1 MKNIFYIFAVTAT
14 IFITASCN
22 KMLEVIPKSDV
33 TDTSYYT
40 TDDELF
46 TGVIGCYNGLIKTV
60 SNEWIFTELR
70 SDNSWQ
76 RETGSSTRSNL
87 DLNDIDMF
95 RPSAYLD
102 EIYSYWYAT
111 YQNIASCNTVL
122 KHLDVAKTDENRNL
136 YEGEVRFI
144 RAYHY
149 FNLVRL
155 FGPVFLCDHNI
166 TPQEAK
172 KLNRVSVEEV
182 YDFIISDLLTA
193 IDTTIDSKLP
203 NAYVAD
209 QKGRATV
216 WAAKGLL
223 AKVYLT
229 LGRYQEAKTILE
241 DIVQNSGH
249 TILPDFEDVFSTSN
263 EMNSEI
269 IFAIRH
275 KAGGYGL
282 GCSFSNSFAPYNSKG
297 AVVGYGDGAGLNS
310 PTFDLYRSYSN
321 DDRRKAATVGIW
333 LNTAS
338 VEYLYPKKLVIPVT
352 SLNDSELDFPVLRFA
367 DILLMLAECENE
379 LGNPATALAYLD
391 PIRTRAGLSLLTGS
405 SQMEAR
411 LLIENERRFELAFE
425 NHRFF
430 DLVRTGRLKE
440 VVEKEIFEADW
451 VEHYANY
458 AIAQRPVSG
467 AIIQAWQELL
477 PVPGREIDAN
487 NEIVI
492 TQNFGY

>member
-1 MKNIFYIFAVTAT
+1 MKNISYILAVTAT
-14 IFITASCN
+14 IFIVASCN
-22 KMLEVIPKSDV
+22 KMLEVVPKSDV

-46 TGVIGCYNGLIKTV
+46 TGVIGCYNGLIETV
-60 SNEWIFTELR
+60 SNEWILTELR

-95 RPSAYLD
+95 RPSAYLN

-122 KHLDVAKTDENRNL
+122 KHLDVAKTDENRKQ
-136 YEGEVRFI
+136 YEGEARFI

-172 KLNRVSVEEV
+172 KMNRVSVDEV
-182 YDFIISDLLTA
+182 YDFIISDLIVA
-193 IDTTIDSKLP
+193 IDTLKLP
-203 NAYVAD
+203 ADYSAD
-209 QKGRATV
+209 QKGRATI

-229 LGRYQEAKTILE
+229 LGNYGKAREILA

-249 TILPDFEDVFSTSN
+249 TILSVFEDVFSTSN
-263 EMNSEI
+263 EINSEI
-269 IFAIRH
+269 IFTVRH

-282 GCSFSNSFAPYNSKG
+282 GCSFSNSFAPLNSKG

-321 DDRRKAATVGIW
+321 DDRRKAATIGVW

-379 LGNPATALAYLD
+379 LGSPATALAYLD
-391 PIRTRAGLSLLTGS
+391 PIRMRAGLPLLTSS

-411 LLIENERRFELAFE
+411 LLIEDERRFELAFE

-440 VVEKEIFEADW
+440 VVEKQIFETDY
-451 VEHYANY
+451 VEHYALY
-458 AIAQRPVSG
+458 SEAQRPVAG
-467 AIIQAWQELL
+467 AIIQTWQELL

-487 NEIVI
+487 NDIVI